1 MSRLVILIGGLLV
14 LVFGLLCLN
23 YTEAEGLD
31 HHRAR
36 AAELNLPP
44 PSRGIYRLGAGTTA
58 LGGVFVGVALGR
70 RRRPPG
76 GYNGA

>member
-1 MSRLVILIGGLLV
+1 MPRPVILVGGLLV
-14 LVFGLLCLN
+14 LLFGLLCLN
-23 YTEAEGLD
+23 YTDAEGID

-44 PSRGIYRLGAGTTA
+44 PSHGIYRLGMAATG
-58 LGGVFVGVALGR
+58 LGGVFVGFAIGR
-70 RRRPPG
+70 RWRAA